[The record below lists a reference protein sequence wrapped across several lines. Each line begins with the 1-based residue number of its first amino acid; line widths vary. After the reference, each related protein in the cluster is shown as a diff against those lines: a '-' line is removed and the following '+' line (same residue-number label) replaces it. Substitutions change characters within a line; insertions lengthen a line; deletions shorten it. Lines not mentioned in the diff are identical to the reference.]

1 MTTLS
6 TALSQALSGLRVS
19 SGQSALVARNISRA
33 GEEGYTR
40 KYAGLSTEF
49 DGTARISSVNRNA
62 EKRLADVLNSSITSS
77 DGQKI
82 LLDALERLQQTVGDV
97 QDDSSLAWGINEL
110 QNKLRTLESNPSNQV
125 LAASVVSTAAG
136 LVSSLHAASDTVQS
150 LRTDADAAIQD
161 SVGNINT
168 YLARLQELNTR
179 IVRTPAGDEN
189 LVESLDERDRLLKSL
204 SSEIGI
210 RTITQP
216 DNGIAVYTTGG
227 VTLFNGTARA
237 VTFQPTPALG
247 PGSPGNA
254 VYADGVAIV
263 GPGAQMPPTQGKIAA
278 NAEIRDKL
286 APTYQNQIDE
296 IARGLIVIFAE
307 KDVSATPTLP
317 DATGLFSYSGSPAV
331 PGAATVIPGLAG
343 TISLNAAFD
352 PASGGNPFL
361 LRDGGANGAAYKSN
375 VTNAPSFQDRIT
387 ALISALD
394 APMTFSASTGLP
406 ASANIKQL
414 AQNSSGWV
422 EGLRSE
428 ASQKSDYLNA
438 LTAKAK
444 EALSRATGVNID
456 DEMAEMLNLERSYQ
470 ASAKVVTIIDQM
482 FASLM
487 AAVR

>member
-40 KYAGLSTEF
+40 KYAGLTTEF

-62 EKRLADVLNSSITSS
+62 EKRLADMLNSSITSS
-77 DGQKI
+77 DGQRI
-82 LLDALERLQQTVGDV
+82 LLEALERLQQTVGDV
-97 QDDSSLAWGINEL
+97 QDGGSLAWGINEL
-110 QNKLRTLESNPSNQV
+110 QNKLRLLEANPANQA
-125 LAASVVSTAAG
+125 LAAGVVSAAAG
-136 LVSSLHAASDTVQS
+136 IVSSLRAASDTVQS
-150 LRTDADAAIQD
+150 LRNGADAAIRD
-161 SVGNINT
+161 SVGNINA
-168 YLARLQELNTR
+168 YLAQLQELNTR

-189 LVESLDERDRLLKSL
+189 LAEMLDSRDRLLKSL

-210 RTITQP
+210 RTVTQP
-216 DNGIAVYTTGG
+216 NNGIAVFTTGG

-237 VTFQPTPALG
+237 VTFQPTPGLA

-263 GPGAQMPPTQGKIAA
+263 GPGAQMQPTQGKIAA
-278 NAEIRDKL
+278 NAEVRDRL

-296 IARGLIVIFAE
+296 IARGLIVLFAE
-307 KDVSATPTLP
+307 KDVSASPTLP

-331 PGAATVIPGLAG
+331 PGTAAVIPGLAG
-343 TISLNAAFD
+343 TIFINPAFD
-352 PASGGNPFL
+352 PASGGDPFL
-361 LRDGGANGAAYKSN
+361 VRDGGANGVAYKSN
-375 VTNAPSFQDRIT
+375 TTNAPSFQDRIT

-394 APMTFSASTGLP
+394 SPMTFATATGLP
-406 ASANIKQL
+406 ASGSIKEL
-414 AQNSSGWV
+414 AQNSAGWV

-428 ASQKSDYLNA
+428 ASQKSDYLDA
-438 LTAKAK
+438 LTARAK

-470 ASAKVVTIIDQM
+470 ASAKVITIIDQM
-482 FASLM
+482 FASLI